1 MVGYRR
7 IYKIGLVLF
16 TFTSLACALSR
27 SLEMLT
33 LRAWRRGS
41 AARR

>member
-16 TFTSLACALSR
+16 YLY
-27 SLEMLT
+27 LT
-33 LRAWRRGS
+33 GLRALQKPRNADLARGRRGS